1 MHFRFEHE
9 FDIEP
14 KDYWEMF
21 FSEPYNQDLYKQ
33 LKMKTRELV
42 EQKDEG
48 KTLRRVVRLTPDE
61 EIPAVFKSVIK
72 DTSYVERNVFHRD
85 RSVMD
90 VVVEPAMMKNKFD
103 LKATYSV
110 VPSGPG
116 RSRRIFEG
124 DVKISVMII
133 GGQIE
138 KYMVDKMRSSYDIA
152 TEVTRKWVAK
162 RKASP
167 SV

>member
-14 KDYWEMF
+14 KAYWDLF
-21 FSEPYNQDLYKQ
+21 FSEPYNVDLYKQ
-33 LKMKTRELV
+33 LKMRTREILEV
-42 EQKDEG
+42 KDEG
-48 KTLRRVVRLTPDE
+48 KTMKRSVRLTPDE
-61 EIPAVFKSVIK
+61 DIPAAFRTVIK
-72 DTSYVERNVFHRD
+72 DTSYVEHDLLHRD

-110 VPSGPG
+110 VPAGPG

-124 DVKISVMII
+124 DVKVSVMII

-138 KYMVDKMRSSYDIA
+138 KYMVEKMRVSYDIA

-162 RKASP
+162 RKISP
-167 SV
+167 TV